1 MSDGGPLALLSPA
14 HGGETRRR
22 GLPELRV
29 VVARASWSLGS
40 AGSESNESKMDKTFC
55 LRALL

>member
-14 HGGETRRR
+14 HGGETRRL
-22 GLPELRV
+22 GLRV
-29 VVARASWSLGS
+29 VVRPYWSLGS
-40 AGSESNESKMDKTFC
+40 ARSESSESRADKTFC